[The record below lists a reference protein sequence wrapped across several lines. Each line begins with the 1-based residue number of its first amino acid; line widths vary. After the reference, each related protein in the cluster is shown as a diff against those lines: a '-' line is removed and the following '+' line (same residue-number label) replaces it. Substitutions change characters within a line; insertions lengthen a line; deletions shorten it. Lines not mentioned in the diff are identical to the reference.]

1 MDPNPAHLGQWTRGS
16 SSGMAISPSPSPLP
30 QSPTTTITTTTMD
43 PPRNIYITFCRA
55 EHLPIADISS
65 LSSDPYV
72 SATLQT
78 PFSDRDK
85 VHSPPLRFRSPT
97 EQRTINP
104 KWDWHWDVG
113 NVPRFGTKLHVHVM
127 DEDCRDHDDRLGH
140 VTIDFADLGKWD
152 GEDAVNENWY
162 KLRKKG
168 ASKKAAVL
176 RMCAAGVSA
185 VGGSADG
192 EGGSARVLVRIEVK
206 GVTKLEKDRFL
217 QRAFTIGPS
226 MLPVLLLLVRL
237 LPVRLF
243 PVRLLQLSVDIPL
256 LSNIP
261 TPPWEI
267 LSDLPIKRILFH
279 PR

>member
-1 MDPNPAHLGQWTRGS
+1 MESDNRRVITDGPLTLFMDRDTRKKGAGVAACVIWLRWPS
-16 SSGMAISPSPSPLP
+16 LSPLLSPPLPSSPLP
-30 QSPTTTITTTTMD
+30 TTITYPPTTMD
-43 PPRNIYITFCRA
+43 PPRNISITFCRA

-78 PFSDRDK
+78 PFSDRDNL
-85 VHSPPLRFRSPT
+85 HSPPLRFRTPT
-97 EQRTINP
+97 ERCTLQP
-104 KWDWHWDVG
+104 KWDWHWNVG

-140 VTIDFADLGKWD
+140 VTIDFADLGNWE

-162 KLRKKG
+162 KLKKKG

-176 RMCAAGVSA
+176 RLCAAGVSA

-226 MLPVLLLLVRL
+226 MLPVLLILV
-237 LPVRLF
+237 
-243 PVRLLQLSVDIPL
+243 
-256 LSNIP
+256 
-261 TPPWEI
+261 
-267 LSDLPIKRILFH
+267 
-279 PR
+279 